1 MDYPDKGVMGLAK
14 RNPGGQMRLGLSAT
28 AGSAVLYSAI
38 VLFGVGSA
46 SPSATDVSGPDR
58 RASVA
63 LIPGRTDIVSGSVQ
77 KLPQAS
83 PEPGRQR
90 SRVRPHRP
98 GRSGVESTASPTSS
112 TVESAPPA
120 PAPPRGT
127 ESASPSV
134 RVPSAAPV
142 AVPLPSLEVPTVS
155 APEPAVPLPLPLPA
169 LPVPPLPLPQP
180 LPLPL
185 DLPG

>member
-1 MDYPDKGVMGLAK
+1 MGLATHN
-14 RNPGGQMRLGLSAT
+14 RVGGLRLCLSAI
-28 AGSAVLYSAI
+28 AASAALYSAV
-38 VLFGVGSA
+38 VLFGVGS
-46 SPSATDVSGPDR
+46 PP
-58 RASVA
+58 SVA
-63 LIPGRTDIVSGSVQ
+63 LDVGRDRHSSVVRISEHIDESSVSGSAR

-90 SRVRPHRP
+90 ARVRPHQP
-98 GRSGVESTASPTSS
+98 GRSGVESTSSPTSS
-112 TVESAPPA
+112 TVESPTQV

-127 ESASPSV
+127 ESSSPNL
-134 RVPSAAPV
+134 RVPSTAPV
-142 AVPLPSLEVPTVS
+142 AVPLPRVEVPTVS
-155 APEPAVPLPLPLPA
+155 APELAVPLPLPLPA

>member
-1 MDYPDKGVMGLAK
+1 MGLATHN
-14 RNPGGQMRLGLSAT
+14 RVGGLRLCLSAT
-28 AGSAVLYSAI
+28 AASAVLYSAV
-38 VLFGVGSA
+38 VLFGVGS
-46 SPSATDVSGPDR
+46 PP
-58 RASVA
+58 SVA
-63 LIPGRTDIVSGSVQ
+63 LDVGRDRHSSVVRISEHIDGGSVSGSAR

-155 APEPAVPLPLPLPA
+155 APEPAVPLPLPA
-169 LPVPPLPLPQP
+169 LPLPPLPLPQP
-180 LPLPL
+180 LPL